1 MSTPLSST
9 EVSYYIAGAAL
20 GIRVDGRPPSG
31 RRPLT
36 IETALL
42 PTAAGSARATVAG
55 GADVLVGVTASLS
68 PIPAP
73 ALTFSVGVV
82 PSAAAAAAATA
93 EGGFGAG
100 GAGGG
105 GGGGGGGG
113 TAAAGAAAASALTR
127 LYAPAVAGPLGAAAR
142 VGSTATWV
150 LSVDAVVLRPG
161 GATLDVLS
169 LAVRAALRTAVVA
182 GVEVLPGEADD
193 PEVVEVVD
201 GEEVWVEDWG
211 VFAGCP
217 VAVSVTWVGEGVEGG
232 DNPQG
237 GLVVDASAEEEAVG
251 GGTVVVGVCRV
262 DAAGP
267 TAAADVMDQGDGNA
281 DAVQDEDDAAV
292 AVTLG
297 GGVEARGPLG
307 GGGVPAAVAL
317 AVRVA
322 AARAG
327 RLPPPVGFFA
337 G

>member
-1 MSTPLSST
+1 MSTPLSPT
-9 EVSYYIAGAAL
+9 EVAYHIAGAAL
-20 GIRVDGRPPSG
+20 GIRVDGRPPAG

-68 PIPAP
+68 PVPAP

-82 PSAAAAAAATA
+82 PSAGAAAATA
-93 EGGFGAG
+93 AD
-100 GAGGG
+100 GGG
-105 GGGGGGGG
+105 GGGGVGGGGG
-113 TAAAGAAAASALTR
+113 TGAAGAAAAAALTR

-142 VGSTATWV
+142 VGTSATWV

-161 GATLDVLS
+161 GSTLDVLS

-193 PEVVEVVD
+193 PEAVEVVD

-211 VFAGCP
+211 V
-217 VAVSVTWVGEGVEGG
+217 
-232 DNPQG
+232 
-237 GLVVDASAEEEAVG
+237 
-251 GGTVVVGVCRV
+251 
-262 DAAGP
+262 
-267 TAAADVMDQGDGNA
+267 
-281 DAVQDEDDAAV
+281 
-292 AVTLG
+292 
-297 GGVEARGPLG
+297 
-307 GGGVPAAVAL
+307 
-317 AVRVA
+317 VA
-322 AARAG
+322 ACPIATG